1 MTIQRETVRSP
12 DGVEI
17 VVATEGTGTPL
28 LLVHGGM
35 CSSTAWTPM
44 WPLLTA
50 RYRVSAIDRRGR
62 GASSDSAS
70 YAIEREYDDLLAVTE
85 HLTAHEPTQ
94 IDVMGHSIGAT
105 ITVGA
110 AARGARYRRITLY
123 EPPGPPTVS
132 RPWIDEMAS
141 WISSGHVGRAL
152 VTFPRRHHRTRPRH
166 GQRDARQPNRH
177 RGAPHHRPHPGPGSG
192 SAAGHRPRRTRHA
205 RHRPRAAP
213 ARRTQ
218 PTFGPPRSP
227 TSCSRLC
234 RAATL
239 ATLPDAGHD
248 ALDTAPDLVVAH
260 LDRFLRID
268 LTPPLAPDK
277 PERPHQHTRLRAR

>member
-1 MTIQRETVRSP
+1 MTIQRETVSSS

-17 VVATEGTGTPL
+17 GVATEGTGTPL

-35 CSSTAWTPM
+35 CSSTAWTPI
-44 WPLLTA
+44 WQLLTT

-62 GASSDSAS
+62 GTSSDSAS

-85 HLTAHEPTQ
+85 HLAAHEPAQ

-105 ITVGA
+105 ITLGA

-132 RPWIDEMAS
+132 RPWIDETAS

-152 VTFPRRHHRTRPRH
+152 VTFLVDTIGLDPATVTAMRDSPIATEALPITAHTLVREAEALLGIDLDGLAKPVTAPVQLLLGEHSPPWASEVTHQLLQTLPR
-166 GQRDARQPNRH
+166 G
-177 RGAPHHRPHPGPGSG
+177 
-192 SAAGHRPRRTRHA
+192 
-205 RHRPRAAP
+205 
-213 ARRTQ
+213 
-218 PTFGPPRSP
+218 
-227 TSCSRLC
+227 
-234 RAATL
+234 TL

-248 ALDTAPDLVVAH
+248 ALDTNPDLVVDH

-268 LTPPLAPDK
+268 
-277 PERPHQHTRLRAR
+277 